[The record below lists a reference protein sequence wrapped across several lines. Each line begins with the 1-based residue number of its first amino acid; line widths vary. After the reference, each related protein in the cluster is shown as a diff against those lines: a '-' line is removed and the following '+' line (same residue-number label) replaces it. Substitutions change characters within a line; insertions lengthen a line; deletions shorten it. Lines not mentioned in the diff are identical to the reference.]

1 MSPTAADPQDEGR
14 QASTPS
20 ALGFRMP
27 AEWEPHER
35 CIICWPTEIRGELW
49 GEQFL
54 LAKASYAAVAHAI
67 ARFEPVLMLARPGEG
82 GVARSYCGRDIEVVE
97 MPIDDSWLRDSGPN
111 FVTRPDG
118 TLAMADFV
126 FNSWG
131 EKYLPYDS
139 DAAIG
144 RRLAEYFGVERFAAP
159 MVLEGGGITVDGQ
172 GTLITT
178 ESCLLH
184 PSRNPGLTKDE
195 MTQILKDYLGVEKVI
210 WLISGLGLDEDPDTD
225 GHVDGVGAFVD
236 PGRVLLHM
244 VRDPQ
249 HPDYENLV
257 ENRRRLET
265 TDARGREIEV
275 IEFDLR
281 SRPVLVGDTPIV
293 ETYINAYEA
302 NGALIVPTSGTGDD
316 EAALERLG
324 EIVPDREVVGV
335 PCPVIGYG
343 GGGIHCITQQ
353 VPRAGASPD

>member
-35 CIICWPTEIRGELW
+35 CIIGWPTEIRGELW

-82 GVARSYCGRDIEVVE
+82 GVAHSYCGRDIEVVE

-111 FVTRPDG
+111 FITRADG

-131 EKYLPYDS
+131 EKYLPYDN

-275 IEFDLR
+275 IQFDLR

-302 NGALIVPTSGTGDD
+302 NGALIIPTSGTGDD
-316 EAALERLG
+316 EAALERLR

-353 VPRAGASPD
+353 VPKAGASPD

>member
-67 ARFEPVLMLARPGEG
+67 AKFEPVLMLARPGEG

-131 EKYLPYDS
+131 EKYLPYDN

-316 EAALERLG
+316 EAALERLR

-353 VPRAGASPD
+353 VPKAEASPD

>member
-131 EKYLPYDS
+131 EKYLPYDN

-159 MVLEGGGITVDGQ
+159 MVLEGGGITVDGP

-195 MTQILKDYLGVEKVI
+195 MTRILKDYLGVEKVI